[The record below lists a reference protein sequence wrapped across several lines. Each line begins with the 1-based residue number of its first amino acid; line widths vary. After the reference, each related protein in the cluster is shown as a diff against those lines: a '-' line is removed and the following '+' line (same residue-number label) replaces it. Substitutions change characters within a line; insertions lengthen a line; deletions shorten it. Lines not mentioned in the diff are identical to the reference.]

1 MRNCPAAADS
11 SYEGWQS
18 AKAGSSP
25 SRYGGVVRILVADDE
40 EVIRELVR
48 ATLAGDPALEVY
60 QARDGE
66 QAVQLAHEHAP
77 DLLILDVRMPKLDG
91 FQVCAAVRRDAR
103 TRNATVL
110 MLTALGQDTD
120 RQRGLEAGANDYFI
134 KPFSPTALLSKVYGL
149 MDASEGV

>member
-1 MRNCPAAADS
+1 M
-11 SYEGWQS
+11 
-18 AKAGSSP
+18 K
-25 SRYGGVVRILVADDE
+25 ILVADDE

-48 ATLAGDPALEVY
+48 VTLAGDPALEVY

-91 FQVCAAVRRDAR
+91 FQVCAAVRRDER
-103 TRNATVL
+103 TRNSTVL

-120 RQRGLEAGANDYFI
+120 RQRGIEAGANDYFI

-149 MDASEGV
+149 MDASQAV

>member
-1 MRNCPAAADS
+1 MR
-11 SYEGWQS
+11 Y
-18 AKAGSSP
+18 KA
-25 SRYGGVVRILVADDE
+25 GGVVKILVADDE

-48 ATLAGDPALEVY
+48 VTLAGDPALEVY

-66 QAVQLAHEHAP
+66 QAVHLAHEHAP

-91 FQVCAAVRRDAR
+91 FQVCAAVRRDER
-103 TRNATVL
+103 TRHATVL

-120 RQRGLEAGANDYFI
+120 RQRGIEAGANDYFI

-149 MDASEGV
+149 MDASQAV